1 MGHRTTVL
9 SFGRAME
16 KITSRK
22 NPAVARY
29 RAAAAGD
36 LDGQM
41 LLDGAHLVGDALA
54 SGIRIRD
61 AVVAADALDR
71 AELRP
76 LVEAIAGQGVQVCAA
91 PAAVMDA
98 VSPVRSPSAIVA
110 IGDRPSEA
118 ASHLYAGDSP
128 LVVMVDGV
136 QDPGNLGAI
145 VRVAEAAG
153 AVGLVVA
160 GRSAC
165 PFGWK

>member
-1 MGHRTTVL
+1 ML

-71 AELRP
+71 AL
-76 LVEAIAGQGVQVCAA
+76 
-91 PAAVMDA
+91 
-98 VSPVRSPSAIVA
+98 
-110 IGDRPSEA
+110 A
-118 ASHLYAGDSP
+118 ASGE
-128 LVVMVDGV
+128 M
-136 QDPGNLGAI
+136 AI
-145 VRVAEAAG
+145 RIHG
-153 AVGLVVA
+153 QL
-160 GRSAC
+160 C
-165 PFGWK
+165 PARCRN

>member
-54 SGIRIRD
+54 SGIRIRE
-61 AVVAADALDR
+61 AVVAGDR
-71 AELRP
+71 VDRGELRS
-76 LVEAIAGQGVQVCAA
+76 LVEAIAGQGGELAA
-91 PAAVMDA
+91 ASAAGLGA
-98 VSPVRSPSAIVA
+98 LRPVR
-110 IGDRPSEA
+110 
-118 ASHLYAGDSP
+118 
-128 LVVMVDGV
+128 
-136 QDPGNLGAI
+136 
-145 VRVAEAAG
+145 
-153 AVGLVVA
+153 
-160 GRSAC
+160 
-165 PFGWK
+165 